1 MSTEPKT
8 GQAARDRVL
17 EALRALSCNLHD
29 QDGLGEFV
37 ERRAVLLSE
46 LDHVKEPWTQ
56 HQRSLLQE
64 ALRHGAELLEE
75 AQEHRRELARKIDTL
90 RGSRKKNQA
99 ALNVLPPSWRKT
111 F

>member
-1 MSTEPKT
+1 MNTEPEM
-8 GQAARDRVL
+8 GPHSRDRVL
-17 EALRALSCNLHD
+17 EALRALSCDLRD
-29 QDGLGEFV
+29 QEGLGEFV
-37 ERRAVLLSE
+37 ERRAVLLAE
-46 LDHVKEPWTQ
+46 LDRMKEPWTQ

-64 ALRHGAELLEE
+64 ALRHGAQLLEE

-90 RGSRKKNQA
+90 RGSRKKHQS